1 VKIEFYK
8 YQGAG
13 NDFVIVDNRKDFFP
27 KENVEL
33 IKKIC
38 DRRFGVGADGLMLL
52 ENVKGFD
59 FRMVYFNADGFPG
72 SMCGNGGRCLVSFA
86 HSLELFD
93 RETSFQ
99 ANGERYRARMTN
111 GQVSL
116 QMLDVDELKP
126 SEGHVFLDTGSPHHV
141 QFEKNVKELD
151 VFARG
156 RKIRFGDPYLEAG
169 TNVNFVEQVDENT
182 FKVRTYERGVE
193 NETLSCGTG
202 VTAVALASYYL
213 GKTRSN
219 KLKIQTE
226 GGDLQVDFTAENGKF
241 SNVILTGP
249 ATFVYKGNIEI
260 K

>member
-1 VKIEFYK
+1 MKLEFFK

-13 NDFVIVDNRKDFFP
+13 NDFVIIDNRNDFFP
-27 KENVEL
+27 KENAKLV
-33 IKKIC
+33 KKIC
-38 DRRFGVGADGLMLL
+38 DRRFGVGADGMMLL
-52 ENVKGFD
+52 EEVEGFD

-93 RETSFQ
+93 QETSFQ
-99 ANGERYRARMTN
+99 ANGERYTARMAN

-116 QMLDVDELKP
+116 QMLDVDQLKA
-126 SEGHVFLDTGSPHHV
+126 SDGHVFLDTGSPHHV

-156 RKIRFGDPYLEAG
+156 RKIRYGDPYNEAG
-169 TNVNFVEQVDENT
+169 TNVNFVEQVDEQT

-202 VTAVALASYYL
+202 VTAVALASYHL

-219 KLKIQTE
+219 RLQIQTE
-226 GGDLQVDFTAENGKF
+226 GGDLRVDFTVENGKF

-249 ATFVYKGNIEI
+249 ATFVYKGNIEV
-260 K
+260 

>member
-1 VKIEFYK
+1 VKIDFYK
-8 YQGAG
+8 YQGTG
-13 NDFVIVDNRKDFFP
+13 NDFVIFDNRNGFFP
-27 KENVEL
+27 KENVEMV
-33 IKKIC
+33 KKIC

-52 ENVKGFD
+52 ENAEGFD
-59 FRMVYFNADGFPG
+59 FKMVYFNADGNPG

-86 HSLELFD
+86 QSLELFD

-99 ANGERYRARMTN
+99 ANGERYQARVAN
-111 GQVSL
+111 RLVSL
-116 QMLDVDELKP
+116 QMLDVNELKA

-151 VFARG
+151 VFALG
-156 RKIRFGDPYLEAG
+156 RKIRFGDPYREAG
-169 TNVNFVEQVDENT
+169 TNVNFVQQVDENT
-182 FKVRTYERGVE
+182 FRVRTYERGVE

-219 KLKIQTE
+219 KLQIQTE
-226 GGDLQVDFTAENGKF
+226 GGVLEVDFTAENGKF